1 MMAAIELKNIHVT
14 GVDYLSRANSL
25 KERFLSKKNSKL
37 MPDTIPILNGINF
50 EAKSGDRIG
59 ILGCNGSGKSS
70 LLKVIIGTYPP
81 QSGSVRIEGRIVPLV
96 GLGAEFMTSLTGRDN
111 IKLSFAYRN
120 NLAQYSRELENEII
134 KFSELGEYID
144 KPMINYS
151 SGMGARF
158 SFSCGV
164 FQDTDILLLDEV
176 FATGDAGFI
185 DKAEKLMKK
194 KWDEVEI
201 GISVSHSTEQIKALC
216 TKCYVM
222 DKGKI
227 VDFGTT
233 SKMIKI
239 YEEKI
244 LNL

>member
-1 MMAAIELKNIHVT
+1 MTAEIELKDIYVM
-14 GVDYLSRANSL
+14 GVDYLSRANTL

-37 MPDTIPILNGINF
+37 IPTTIPILNGVDF

-59 ILGCNGSGKSS
+59 ILGCNGSGKTS

-81 QSGSVRIEGRIVPLV
+81 QSGSIRIEGRMVPLV
-96 GLGAEFMTSLTGRDN
+96 GLGAEFMPTLTGRDN

-120 NLAQYSRELENEII
+120 NLAQYSKELENKII
-134 KFSELGEYID
+134 EFSELGEYID

-158 SFSCGV
+158 GFSCGI

-185 DKAEKLMKK
+185 KKAEKFMQK

-222 DKGKI
+222 DQGKI

-233 SKMIKI
+233 SKMIKV

-244 LNL
+244 LKL